1 MLEDPAYAE
10 LRRVKARVAE
20 LEAYAAA
27 QPPAAPLHDAI
38 ADHYSPTR
46 PPVDRKT
53 RDLRNAAHGW
63 QPDDQMEQA
72 IRNRDRDP
80 GAYAAAMA
88 AMHADG
94 MSLALYERGRVASVT
109 LGTFVPPTDE
119 GAAS

>member
-1 MLEDPAYAE
+1 VDDPYAE
-10 LRRVKARVAE
+10 LARVKARIAE
-20 LEAYAAA
+20 LERYAT
-27 QPPAAPLHDAI
+27 AAPPLEATI

-94 MSLALYERGRVASVT
+94 MSLALYERGRVASLA
-109 LGTFVPPTDE
+109 LGTFTVPTPE
-119 GAAS
+119 GDAS